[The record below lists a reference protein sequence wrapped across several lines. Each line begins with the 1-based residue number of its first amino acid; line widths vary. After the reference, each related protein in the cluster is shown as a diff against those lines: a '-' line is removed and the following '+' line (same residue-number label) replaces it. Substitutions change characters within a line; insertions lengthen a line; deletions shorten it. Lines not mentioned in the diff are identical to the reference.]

1 MHLYNTKGIIQKFK
15 SCYDII
21 DYFYEN
27 RAPYYVKR
35 KEYLLNLINIDV
47 LILKNKARFV
57 RNIVDG
63 ILDIRKHSKESLNK
77 WLSDNSFDLDPRQ
90 EKGSA
95 SYQYLIGMPIYQMT
109 TDMVADL
116 EKSLNE
122 KNKDHETLMNT
133 TTSSMWTSDLETIKT
148 AVTEK
153 TKTKNKK

>member
-1 MHLYNTKGIIQKFK
+1 MGSL
-15 SCYDII
+15 I
-21 DYFYEN
+21 D
-27 RAPYYVKR
+27 
-35 KEYLLNLINIDV
+35 IDV

-57 RNIVDG
+57 KNIVDG

-122 KNKDHETLMNT
+122 KNKDHEKLMNT
-133 TTSSMWTSDLETIKT
+133 TTSSMWTSDLENI
-148 AVTEK
+148 
-153 TKTKNKK
+153 